1 MKNLTPSQL
10 LFHYAEIKVRRQEE
24 SEVEQEKNKKI
35 VKDINAILEVITNT
49 IYIAAYNAAMYS
61 RTDLKFDS
69 VKEIIHNFFNRL
81 KGNKN
86 QRQEKSM
93 EEEYMELSKVV
104 PTELTV
110 DISDW
115 ADSSNLHVKRVKRGE
130 RGGRRKRK

>member
-10 LFHYAEIKVRRQEE
+10 LFHYAAIKVRKQEE

-35 VKDINAILEVITNT
+35 VKDINTILEAITST
-49 IYIAAYNAAMYS
+49 MYVAAYNAAMYS
-61 RTDLKFDS
+61 RTDLKLDS
-69 VKEIIHNFFNRL
+69 VKELIHNCFNKLR
-81 KGNKN
+81 GNRSSK
-86 QRQEKSM
+86 QEKSM

-115 ADSSNLHVKRVKRGE
+115 ADSSNLHIKRVKRGE